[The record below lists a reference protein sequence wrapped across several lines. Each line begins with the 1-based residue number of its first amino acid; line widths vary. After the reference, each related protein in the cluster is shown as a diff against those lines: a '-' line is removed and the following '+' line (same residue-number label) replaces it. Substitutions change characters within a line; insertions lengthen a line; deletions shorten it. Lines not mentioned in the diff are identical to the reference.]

1 MKLVVLALAAWG
13 LWIAL
18 RRGRPDPL
26 RVVVAWADG
35 SEVELASGPERE
47 RLVAVAERAL
57 P

>member
-35 SEVELASGPERE
+35 SEVELASGQERE